1 MVSTGTAATLI
12 LPSLGFVLDDG
23 GRIAEV
29 ACTCNGVVAP
39 GGGPP
44 SFSARGSVPTKQS
57 SSKGKSNSKSRAGAG
72 EIQHLGVPHSARL
85 HPVTGVNEED
95 QISTCLKVAAEDPS
109 ETYRKSEFLL
119 FGKSRA
125 ECSRVKMAFQHM
137 CPYFA
142 ALKPGSLVL
151 EVGSRSGDVTVMFA
165 ERFPEHRERKELYIQ
180 PTEGTGDTSPGLFML
195 LQERLTM
202 VRKDLQPRKKTKRR
216 AVASE
221 NVPRSRVLPP
231 KFLDGG
237 KKGWRTKLGQEIH
250 CIFCVNVL
258 HYVSPL
264 GLENFLQGC
273 SDHLPVG
280 GMLLVSGPF
289 FNNGEAAETL
299 LVYDAALRAFAD
311 GPERQS
317 ASPLWQEAEVGSARH
332 RLEGLSGRD
341 FQCCCHD
348 VVRLKAM
355 GAQVGLSFVAQ
366 SETDG
371 VGGHSWILL
380 AFCKERRLLPET
392 LRRRSSTVQS
402 GLFNTG

>member
-57 SSKGKSNSKSRAGAG
+57 RKTVAATTSSSRSSSKGKSNSKSRAGAG

-85 HPVTGVNEED
+85 HPVLHKRGDSASLQVTGVNEED
-95 QISTCLKVAAEDPS
+95 QISTCLKVAAE
-109 ETYRKSEFLL
+109 
-119 FGKSRA
+119 A

-165 ERFPEHRERKELYIQ
+165 ERFPELYIQ

-311 GPERQS
+311 GPERK
-317 ASPLWQEAEVGSARH
+317 LKWG
-332 RLEGLSGRD
+332 
-341 FQCCCHD
+341 CHD